1 MRLTM
6 KNHSSNTY
14 RASLIR
20 QDNNCLVGDVVN
32 KLGRYEDICE
42 DLQELEKIVKEHKK
56 RTHKLKWVLIFISLS
71 EKITSL
77 ILYQVLRTKARKIAV
92 EIPLFR
98 LAKGIKSETK
108 GEWHAIHR
116 KDSNSRENN
125 RDPKILQSQDTSQGM
140 QETKETEKDNRITEK
155 D

>member
-20 QDNNCLVGDVVN
+20 QDNNCL
-32 KLGRYEDICE
+32 
-42 DLQELEKIVKEHKK
+42 
-56 RTHKLKWVLIFISLS
+56 LIFISLS

-108 GEWHAIHR
+108 GE
-116 KDSNSRENN
+116 
-125 RDPKILQSQDTSQGM
+125 
-140 QETKETEKDNRITEK
+140 
-155 D
+155 